1 MAYGEPTPQQ
11 VQAEITH
18 VEGLIQQS
26 KANKGGLLAA
36 KATSAPP
43 DPSKDTASKP
53 ADATVELLPI
63 VSIDGVSDKHAVSP
77 TVMQKGVEFLRE
89 IGAQHADAQMAT
101 DIMEG
106 KVTVS
111 PEQAVKAGQLR
122 AQALSD
128 RTFREAYLSGDATA
142 LAYMM
147 CLNAAI
153 NCAAPLPKKG

>member
-1 MAYGEPTPQQ
+1 MALNEPGP
-11 VQAEITH
+11 AEIASETAR
-18 VEGLIQQS
+18 VEGLIEQS
-26 KANKGGLLAA
+26 KANKGGLLSA
-36 KATSAPP
+36 KVTSTPP
-43 DPSKDTASKP
+43 DPSKETTPKP
-53 ADATVELLPI
+53 ADAAAELLPI
-63 VSIDGVSDKHAVSP
+63 VTIDGVSDPHAVSP
-77 TVMQKGVEFLRE
+77 AVMQKGVEFLRE

-111 PEQAVKAGQLR
+111 PEQAVRAGQLR
-122 AQALSD
+122 AQAMSD

-153 NCAAPLPKKG
+153 HMAAPLPKK